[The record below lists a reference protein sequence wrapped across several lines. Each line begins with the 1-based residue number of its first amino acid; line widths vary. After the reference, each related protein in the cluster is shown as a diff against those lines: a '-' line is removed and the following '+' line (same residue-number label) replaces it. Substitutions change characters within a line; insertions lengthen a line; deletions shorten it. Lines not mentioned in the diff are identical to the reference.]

1 MISVELRL
9 LPGFDYGRHGVESG
23 VSEQGAGVGVTLGA
37 FLECSGVDMH
47 GMLAVLVNG
56 RHAAYD
62 RVLEDGDA
70 VSVFP
75 PHIGEREV
83 I

>member
-1 MISVELRL
+1 MVSVELRL
-9 LPGFDYGRHGVESG
+9 LPGFDFGRHGVESG
-23 VSEQGAGVGVTLGA
+23 VLQLGAGEGVTLGA
-37 FLECSGVDMH
+37 FLERTGVDMH

-75 PHIGEREV
+75 PTSVREV